1 MITSPI
7 SFDVH
12 KGQIRNLYCK
22 FITYLGS
29 SQLLWCILYLSS
41 SQDVYSS
48 CEISEDN
55 LMIAGHSVNIAIQIG
70 PLKLVTV
77 I

>member
-1 MITSPI
+1 MITSLI
-7 SFDVH
+7 SFHVH

-22 FITYLGS
+22 FI
-29 SQLLWCILYLSS
+29 IYLSG
-41 SQDVYSS
+41 SQDAYSS
-48 CEISEDN
+48 CEISQDN

-70 PLKLVTV
+70 PLKPRTV